1 MVLKLECALPGGT
14 MLGSVPRVS
23 DSVSLKW
30 AEIIYIP
37 NKLPGDSD
45 TPGRRPYVEYH

>member
-23 DSVSLKW
+23 DSVSLW
-30 AEIIYIP
+30 AQIIYIP
-37 NKLPGDSD
+37 NKLPGDSA
-45 TPGRRPYVEYH
+45 TPGWRPYVEYH